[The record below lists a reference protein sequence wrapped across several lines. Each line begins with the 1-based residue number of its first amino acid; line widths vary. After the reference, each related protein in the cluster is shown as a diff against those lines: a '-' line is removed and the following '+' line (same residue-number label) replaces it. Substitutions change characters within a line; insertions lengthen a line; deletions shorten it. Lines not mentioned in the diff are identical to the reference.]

1 MTVRVQ
7 VLLDEHKQDLFRR
20 QATLD
25 GVSLST
31 WLKQAGHLRL
41 AHGQRASNL
50 DSSQALQA
58 FFAECDH
65 REQGREPDWEEHI
78 SVIRRSQTEG
88 LADT

>member
-7 VLLDEHKQDLFRR
+7 GLLDEHERDLFRR
-20 QATLD
+20 QAALD

-31 WLKQAGHLRL
+31 WLKQAGRLRL

-65 REQGREPDWEEHI
+65 RKPGREPDWEEHI

>member
-7 VLLDEHKQDLFRR
+7 VLLDEHERDLFRQ

-41 AHGQRASNL
+41 AHGQRATNL

-58 FFAECDH
+58 FFADCDH
-65 REQGREPDWEEHI
+65 REQGWEPDWEEHI

-88 LADT
+88 LTDT